1 MKRPVST
8 KPHIYFGGGRWHCF
22 VGPFDGCTADSPVM
36 AYYAWWVRAV
46 MQMV

>member
-22 VGPFDGCTADSPVM
+22 VGPFDGETADTPFL
-36 AYYAWWVRAV
+36 AWLKWWSLSVIRA
-46 MQMV
+46 